1 MLQAARIPNLAN
13 IRNAFVGL
21 LLSMAAT
28 WIIASPLFLLAQGEA
43 ASTTIG
49 TASVPRLIRFS
60 GTLIDGRGWPITT
73 PVNVLFAIY
82 SQPEGEGEPLWQ
94 ETQQIS
100 PNDKGGYSV
109 LLGSANPAG
118 IALEVFK
125 PGESQ
130 YLSIKPE
137 GEPEQRRVL
146 LVSVPYALKAA
157 DSATLGGLPPSAF
170 LLAGTNASTA
180 AAIAPAITPD
190 ATSTVTTTGGTANK
204 MAKFS
209 GSNTIVNSILFD
221 NGTDIGIGTTTPTAT
236 LAVNGTMTVAG
247 DSTYNGSLVLPAMGT
262 ATASTAFSSQLI
274 KLYTSAY
281 NSSTKAVVL
290 PRFEWQAMPKA
301 NDTAAPTATLNL
313 LSSTTNAN
321 ATETGFSFNANGT
334 INFAAGQTF
343 PGTGDGTITGVT
355 AGTDLT
361 GGGTSGH
368 VTLNLD
374 TTKIPTLAAANSFTG
389 TQTILSGDLNL
400 PATTSASNGVINI
413 GGVPFLHGY
422 KSGSANVFVGGA
434 GNFTTKGTNN
444 EGSGH
449 SVLKAL
455 TSGNFNTASGDSALA
470 ANTTGSDNAAFG
482 GNALLMNMTGV
493 ENTATGDDALFNNS
507 TGSNNTA
514 VGIEALFNNF
524 TGSNN
529 TAVGAFTGTGQ
540 AEGLTNTTAIGYSS
554 VVQQNN
560 SLVLGMAQ
568 AGAPGAQFVNVGIG
582 TSQPRSTLEAAVSAP
597 GALGPVLTLTN
608 SGSGVNTSAA
618 IDFNTTLPVGGASY
632 NPTARIMAVDDGL
645 DRASIYFLSN
655 NPPGQQNNG
664 LQPNMVVNS
673 NGVVTIGDT
682 TLADF
687 PTSSRGQSQLEVLGS
702 GDGGNN
708 AITAISAETGGDEG
722 IGGNGVLGYGAPGG
736 IGGIFVGGD
745 AADGG
750 GTGLVG
756 IGGSLDNPTSPGFG
770 AELNGNVIVFG
781 TLTASSKDFKIDHPS
796 DPANKYLV
804 HASVESSEMMNIY
817 SGNVTTDELG
827 LATVTLP
834 EWFEVLNTDFRYQ
847 LTTIGRD
854 SHAWIAE
861 EVANKQ
867 FKIATNASRVKVSWQ
882 ITAVR
887 QDAYAKAHPLV
898 VEEEKPA
905 NEKGFYQHP
914 ELYGQPAEK
923 QTAWARHPGLMRQ
936 VKAQREAAKL
946 RQASP
951 NKTTPARHQFGAPAS
966 AVNRQFA
973 VNPKPALKPIM
984 GDRP

>member
-1 MLQAARIPNLAN
+1 M
-13 IRNAFVGL
+13 
-21 LLSMAAT
+21 
-28 WIIASPLFLLAQGEA
+28 
-43 ASTTIG
+43 
-49 TASVPRLIRFS
+49 
-60 GTLIDGRGWPITT
+60 
-73 PVNVLFAIY
+73 
-82 SQPEGEGEPLWQ
+82 
-94 ETQQIS
+94 
-100 PNDKGGYSV
+100 
-109 LLGSANPAG
+109 
-118 IALEVFK
+118 
-125 PGESQ
+125 
-130 YLSIKPE
+130 
-137 GEPEQRRVL
+137 
-146 LVSVPYALKAA
+146 
-157 DSATLGGLPPSAF
+157 
-170 LLAGTNASTA
+170 
-180 AAIAPAITPD
+180 
-190 ATSTVTTTGGTANK
+190 
-204 MAKFS
+204 
-209 GSNTIVNSILFD
+209 
-221 NGTDIGIGTTTPTAT
+221 
-236 LAVNGTMTVAG
+236 
-247 DSTYNGSLVLPAMGT
+247 
-262 ATASTAFSSQLI
+262 
-274 KLYTSAY
+274 
-281 NSSTKAVVL
+281 
-290 PRFEWQAMPKA
+290 
-301 NDTAAPTATLNL
+301 
-313 LSSTTNAN
+313 
-321 ATETGFSFNANGT
+321 
-334 INFAAGQTF
+334 
-343 PGTGDGTITGVT
+343 
-355 AGTDLT
+355 
-361 GGGTSGH
+361 
-368 VTLNLD
+368 
-374 TTKIPTLAAANSFTG
+374 
-389 TQTILSGDLNL
+389 
-400 PATTSASNGVINI
+400 
-413 GGVPFLHGY
+413 
-422 KSGSANVFVGGA
+422 
-434 GNFTTKGTNN
+434 
-444 EGSGH
+444 
-449 SVLKAL
+449 
-455 TSGNFNTASGDSALA
+455 
-470 ANTTGSDNAAFG
+470 
-482 GNALLMNMTGV
+482 
-493 ENTATGDDALFNNS
+493 
-507 TGSNNTA
+507 
-514 VGIEALFNNF
+514 
-524 TGSNN
+524 
-529 TAVGAFTGTGQ
+529 
-540 AEGLTNTTAIGYSS
+540 
-554 VVQQNN
+554 QQNN

-582 TSQPRSTLEAAVSAP
+582 TSTPISTLEAAVSAP

-618 IDFNTTLPVGGASY
+618 IDFNTALPVGGASY

-655 NPPGQQNNG
+655 NPPGNQNNG
-664 LQPNMVVNS
+664 LKTNMVVNS

-781 TLTASSKDFKIDHPS
+781 TLTASSKDFKIDHPT

-834 EWFEVLNTDFRYQ
+834 EWFEALNTDFRYQ

-854 SHAWIAE
+854 AHAWIAE

-923 QTAWARHPGLMRQ
+923 QTEWARHPGLMRQ

-951 NKTTPARHQFGAPAS
+951 NKATPARPQFGPPAS

-973 VNPKPALKPIM
+973 LTPKPALKPIT
-984 GDRP
+984 GGRP